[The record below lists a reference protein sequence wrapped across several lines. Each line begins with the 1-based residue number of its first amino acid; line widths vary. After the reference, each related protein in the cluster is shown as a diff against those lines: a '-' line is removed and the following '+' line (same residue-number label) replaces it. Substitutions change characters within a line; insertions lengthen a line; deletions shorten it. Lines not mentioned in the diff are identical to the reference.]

1 MFISGNK
8 ANLFALFF
16 AAILAWA
23 SFFSIIFLTNPENAG
38 AFGVAVLYASFTL
51 GLISLTLIT
60 WQLRI
65 LKKK

>member
-23 SFFSIIFLTNPENAG
+23 SFFSIIFLTNPKSAG
-38 AFGVAVLYASFTL
+38 AFGVAVLYASFVL
-51 GLISLTLIT
+51 GLISLTLIA

>member
-1 MFISGNK
+1 MFISGDK
-8 ANLFALFF
+8 THLFALFF
-16 AAILAWA
+16 ATVLAWA

-38 AFGVAVLYASFTL
+38 AFGIGVLYISFIL
-51 GLISLTLIT
+51 GLISLTLFV

>member
-1 MFISGNK
+1 MFEGKEKGRLAALI
-8 ANLFALFF
+8 FATV
-16 AAILAWA
+16 LAWA

-38 AFGVAVLYASFTL
+38 TFGVAVLYASFTL